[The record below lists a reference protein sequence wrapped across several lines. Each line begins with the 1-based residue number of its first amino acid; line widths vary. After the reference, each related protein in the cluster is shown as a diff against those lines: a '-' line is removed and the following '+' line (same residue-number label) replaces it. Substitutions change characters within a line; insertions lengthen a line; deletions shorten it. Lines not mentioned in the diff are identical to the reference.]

1 MLLDSKNECYGFD
14 YFLDINKFPTTLHY
28 EYDEESSELCNEL
41 YEKLETTPSLKIVWR
56 IMKPFV
62 KGKIVYSPNTTVVRR
77 IVDRVR
83 NLMKPLS
90 LPNFDAERES
100 LSMDPIVYVQ
110 VVKNIK
116 LIKDYLQTMNKL
128 KNSENINYLLQQGF
142 HESVFKAEEIIE

>member
-1 MLLDSKNECYGFD
+1 M
-14 YFLDINKFPTTLHY
+14 
-28 EYDEESSELCNEL
+28 
-41 YEKLETTPSLKIVWR
+41 
-56 IMKPFV
+56 
-62 KGKIVYSPNTTVVRR
+62 YSPNTTVVRR

-116 LIKDYLQTMNKL
+116 LIKV
-128 KNSENINYLLQQGF
+128 NIIF
-142 HESVFKAEEIIE
+142 FF